1 MGRSKAKTYLQPDDN
16 TCGPTS
22 LKTALEILGQRQS
35 LNHLINLCKP
45 TRNGTY
51 YGRVIAAANRLGLSV
66 LAIEWANLKHIQSA
80 LKYKPGQ
87 PRAVI
92 VNYLYD
98 LKENGELDEDSGH
111 FATVSSYSASRGR
124 IVLFDPATG
133 RKKSYPWLE
142 FLKRWYEFDY
152 KRRRHGKRSFRLV
165 KKWSTQ
171 VMLILARD
179 PKHLPK
185 FKIST
190 AKLFLP

>member
-1 MGRSKAKTYLQPDDN
+1 MGRNKAKSHLQPNDT
-16 TCGPTS
+16 TCGPTA
-22 LKTALEILGQRQS
+22 LKIAFEVLGQRQS
-35 LNHLINLCKP
+35 LKRLIDLCKP

-51 YGRVIAAANRLGLSV
+51 YGRVITAANKLGLSV
-66 LAIEWANLKHIQSA
+66 LAIEWATLRHIQSA
-80 LKYKPGQ
+80 LKYKAGQ

-98 LKENGELDEDSGH
+98 LKDNGQPDEDSGH
-111 FATVSSYSASRGR
+111 FATVSSYSSSRGR

-133 RKKSYPWLE
+133 KKKSYPWLE
-142 FLKRWYEFDY
+142 FLKRWYEFDF
-152 KRRRHGKRSFRLV
+152 KRRRHGHRSFRLV

-171 VMLILARD
+171 VMLILAKD